1 MTVDILREV
10 LGWCAVINMG
20 LLLFSA
26 IFVVLLRGPISRIH
40 AKMFNLDE
48 SDLSLAYFQYL
59 AQYKIAIIVFNII
72 PYFALRI
79 VG

>member
-1 MTVDILREV
+1 MTVHILREV